1 MKRVCIYPKDVS
13 QLTGK
18 SVAQSQRVLRNLK
31 LLLNKRKEQFITL
44 QEYADY
50 SGIDLEL
57 IRKIC
62 LTISFGLIA
71 TCN

>member
-1 MKRVCIYPKDVS
+1 MKRGCIYPKDVS

-18 SVAQSQRVLRNLK
+18 SVAQSQRVVKNLK
-31 LLLNKRKEQFITL
+31 LLLNKRKDQFITL

-62 LTISFGLIA
+62 LKISLGLIV
-71 TCN
+71 TGN